1 MNSDL
6 HLLESTASEIFAGYR
21 DRPGLWEEI
30 EDAGLTLVGVSE
42 ESGGSGGDSAEAVI
56 ILRSAAYH
64 CAEIPLAET
73 QWLAAP
79 LLAAAGLPVPAGP
92 LTAAEAAPGEVRLA
106 PDGDGW
112 VLDGTLPQ
120 VPWARQ
126 ARRIVVVTDGRIC
139 SVDPARCTFETHH
152 NLAGEPRDDVT
163 FDSARLTAADV
174 AALPEGPSLRT
185 RAALA
190 RTVQLAGAAR
200 RALDHSLRYAAER
213 RQFGRPIAAFQAVQQ
228 YLAEMAGEVALLDLG
243 AQVAAAALA
252 DPRQDC
258 VAAVAAA
265 RVNACRAAGVVADL
279 AHQVHGAI
287 GTTHEHDLRRATLRL
302 WSWREEY
309 GNEHPWSAA
318 LGLLTGATQD
328 DPWHLVT
335 APTS

>member
-6 HLLESTASEIFAGYR
+6 HLLETTASDIFAGYQ

-30 EDAGLTLVGVSE
+30 EDSGLTLVGVPE
-42 ESGGSGGDSAEAVI
+42 EAGGSGGDSTEAVI
-56 ILRSAAYH
+56 ILRAAAYH

-92 LTAAEAAPGEVRLA
+92 LTAAEATPDEVRLTA
-106 PDGDGW
+106 DGDGW
-112 VLDGTLPQ
+112 ILDGTLPQ

-126 ARRIVVVTDGRIC
+126 AHRIVVVTDGRAC
-139 SVDPARCTFETHH
+139 SVDPAHCTFETHH

-163 FDSARLTAADV
+163 FSSVRLTAADV
-174 AALPEGPSLRT
+174 AALPEGPSLRV

-190 RTVQLAGAAR
+190 RTVQMAGAAR
-200 RALDHSLRYAAER
+200 RALDHSLRYAGER

-228 YLAEMAGEVALLDLG
+228 YLAEMAGEVALMDLG

-252 DPRQDC
+252 DPDQDG

-265 RVNACRAAGVVADL
+265 RVNACRAAGVVAEL

-309 GNEHPWSAA
+309 GNEHAWSAA
-318 LGLLTGATQD
+318 LGLLATAADD
-328 DPWHLVT
+328 DPWLLVT
-335 APTS
+335 APTA